1 MFYLWHEAYDIKH
14 PKFCVINFKNNF
26 GMQQYDRYDQLSKI
40 VADSLNYQQYDHY
53 FLLDDSRFHF
63 FRFDIY
69 KEFSEALKMADLD
82 AIVSDRIEYLKSITK
97 EELLFPLIDNIYV
110 D

>member
-1 MFYLWHEAYDIKH
+1 M
-14 PKFCVINFKNNF
+14 
-26 GMQQYDRYDQLSKI
+26 
-40 VADSLNYQQYDHY
+40 
-53 FLLDDSRFHF
+53 DDTRFHF